1 MSIVDGEARRI
12 LRRHQVK
19 AGTGLSRQTC
29 YRRLRAGTFPL
40 ATAPGECMI
49 GWRAAD
55 IERFLA
61 NPARYGAAASR
72 PQSDAHDARAVS

>member
-12 LRRHQVK
+12 LRRQQVT
-19 AGTGLSRQTC
+19 AGTGLSRPTR
-29 YRRLRAGTFPL
+29 YRRLRARTFAL

-49 GWRAAD
+49 GSRAAD

-61 NPARYGAAASR
+61 NPARHGALASR
-72 PQSDAHDARAVS
+72 PESDAHDARALS